1 MGGGGPPAAA
11 SAALTDLFGEE
22 LLGKAGPVK
31 TSEALAGKQNIMIYF
46 SAHSCSHCRKFTPQF
61 AERYFHIFAADIEII
76 FVSSDQYDSSFNSY
90 YGEMPWLALPFS
102 NHSLRD
108 SLAQKF
114 DVKGMPTLVLLG
126 DEGTLVATEGP
137 GRVDDFLR
145 AMGGGSPSAG
155 SQFCTL
161 FYQFLFSRKP
171 NRFAL
176 FSQGVRSINS
186 MPGSNNNNNNNKNS
200 NNNNNK
206 QPREQTQQQQNQQQ
220 QQQRQQLQQ
229 QCCVLS

>member
-1 MGGGGPPAAA
+1 MT
-11 SAALTDLFGEE
+11 SLTELFGEE

-31 TSEALAGKQNIMIYF
+31 TSDALAGKKNVMIYF
-46 SAHSCSHCRKFTPQF
+46 SAHSCPHCRKFTPQL

-76 FVSSDQYDSSFNSY
+76 FVSSDQYESSFNSY

-102 NHSLRD
+102 ERSLRD

-137 GRVDDFLR
+137 GRVDEFLR
-145 AMGGGSPSAG
+145 AMGGGSPPAG

-176 FSQGVRSINS
+176 FSQGVRGINNKPDS
-186 MPGSNNNNNNNKNS
+186 NNNNNNKNK

-206 QPREQTQQQQNQQQ
+206 QPREQKQQQQNQQQ
-220 QQQRQQLQQ
+220 QQHRQQLSLQE
-229 QCCVLS
+229 QCCVIS